1 MEFKRLISQGWRKK
15 ANMSHL
21 VKLFIMLSL
30 TIYILTE
37 LKGL

>member
-15 ANMSHL
+15 ANIGHII
-21 VKLFIMLSL
+21 KLFIMLTL
-30 TIYILTE
+30 TIYILIE